1 MRRVRR
7 LLVLGVAILLAVA
20 AAIVLIAMRQ

>member
-7 LLVLGVAILLAVA
+7 LLGDTPEN
-20 AAIVLIAMRQ
+20 